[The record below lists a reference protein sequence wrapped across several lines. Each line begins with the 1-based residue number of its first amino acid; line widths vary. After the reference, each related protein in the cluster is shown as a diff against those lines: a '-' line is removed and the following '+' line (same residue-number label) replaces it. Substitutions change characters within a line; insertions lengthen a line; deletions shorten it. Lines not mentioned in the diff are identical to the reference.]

1 MQKKS
6 IKKTPIRL
14 DLHGRYGDGMEK
26 RNKSRFSILNP
37 FFNKNQKGKTKFS
50 GENERNGLCC
60 VDGDEAGRPISDLE
74 VQGYFISSAIVI
86 GIYVQDFDLIA
97 IH

>member
-1 MQKKS
+1 MEVTEMEWRRETSLKLHLLSSSQFS
-6 IKKTPIRL
+6 TLSLIKIKR
-14 DLHGRYGDGMEK
+14 EK
-26 RNKSRFSILNP
+26 QN
-37 FFNKNQKGKTKFS
+37 S